1 MDGLIAYVLAKSYMD
16 EVGQSILFAG
26 FKVQVESDRS
36 ILESTGQ
43 EKILYLIPKSDTS
56 SADGYDEY
64 IYTNNTWEYIG
75 FADVDLSEYA
85 TKSYVTDEIEDAQEV
100 YSGNVAP
107 TGAESIWIDTSQTP
121 SQVKFKIAGTW
132 TNVVTMLT
140 NQLSSADSEVR

>member
-16 EVGQSILFAG
+16 KVGQSILSAG
-26 FKVQVESDRS
+26 FKVQVETDRS
-36 ILESTGQ
+36 ILETAGQ
-43 EKILYLIPKSDTS
+43 EKILYLIPKLDS
-56 SADGYDEY
+56 SSSDGYDEY

-121 SQVKFKIAGTW
+121 SQVKFKINNTW
-132 TNVVTMLT
+132 TNVVTLLT
-140 NQLSSADSEVR
+140 NRLNSVNS